1 MKDNLDIFN
10 NEDTRN
16 FLYSVMHHNSTE
28 CLVRGHRRKDT
39 CRSLPDNG
47 SRGRNN
53 LWFFGQEVFSKSSLS
68 GISQIAESRTW
79 TRRILWILLFVSC
92 ILGFFYHAT
101 TYFSLYAAYP
111 TTVDV
116 RVENKGLLEFPGITL
131 CNNNRLMKSIYCK
144 EFFCNQQE
152 HIQEYEDY
160 WRMNRTDRIRLGYTK
175 DKMII
180 KCKLNGRMDMDEDQ
194 CYKHFRLYHNAEHG
208 NCFTF
213 NAQWNM
219 ANHKMLYAYESD
231 MWNKPTELLLDLDV
245 QTEEYLDD
253 HKTPSVLI
261 YVHDPRFYPD
271 FDSEAVK
278 ARAGHFYSV
287 GMRKTTTKLLPLPYQ
302 TNCTKY
308 SAMPWVNRNKGTLTP
323 KMCTQECSRSL
334 QLKACKCVSS
344 NLTLVFEDSPCEGKK
359 AFCAED
365 IERASMEFCR
375 TLCRVPCERKTFESA
390 VDSSV
395 WPRKKQMFNIPSWT
409 NKNLTEIRKNLVRV
423 KLYLRTM
430 EITMYEHQP
439 KYELVEVFSHLGGY
453 LSLWLGFSVLAFCEL
468 LEMVS
473 MVLLRIT
480 DVKTSTIHS
489 TALRRQSRRNRVRDR
504 SLHRTY

>member
-1 MKDNLDIFN
+1 MKDNINIFTD
-10 NEDTRN
+10 EDTKN
-16 FLYSVMHHNSTE
+16 FIYSVMHLSSNDCLMPGHN
-28 CLVRGHRRKDT
+28 RRET
-39 CRSLPDNG
+39 SRSLQDSG
-47 SRGRNN
+47 SRGHNN

-116 RVENKGLLEFPGITL
+116 RVENKGLLEFP
-131 CNNNRLMKSIYCK
+131 
-144 EFFCNQQE
+144 
-152 HIQEYEDY
+152 
-160 WRMNRTDRIRLGYTK
+160 
-175 DKMII
+175 
-180 KCKLNGRMDMDEDQ
+180 
-194 CYKHFRLYHNAEHG
+194 
-208 NCFTF
+208 
-213 NAQWNM
+213 
-219 ANHKMLYAYESD
+219 
-231 MWNKPTELLLDLDV
+231 ELLLDLDV
-245 QTEEYLDD
+245 QTEEYIDD

-308 SAMPWVNRNKGTLTP
+308 SAMPWANRNKGTLTP

-365 IERASMEFCR
+365 VEKNTMDYCR
-375 TLCRVPCERKTFESA
+375 TLCRVPCE
-390 VDSSV
+390 
-395 WPRKKQMFNIPSWT
+395 
-409 NKNLTEIRKNLVRV
+409 
-423 KLYLRTM
+423 
-430 EITMYEHQP
+430 
-439 KYELVEVFSHLGGY
+439 
-453 LSLWLGFSVLAFCEL
+453 
-468 LEMVS
+468 
-473 MVLLRIT
+473 
-480 DVKTSTIHS
+480 
-489 TALRRQSRRNRVRDR
+489 
-504 SLHRTY
+504 

>member
-1 MKDNLDIFN
+1 MEEWMAKI
-10 NEDTRN
+10 
-16 FLYSVMHHNSTE
+16 
-28 CLVRGHRRKDT
+28 
-39 CRSLPDNG
+39 RS
-47 SRGRNN
+47 
-53 LWFFGQEVFSKSSLS
+53 
-68 GISQIAESRTW
+68 
-79 TRRILWILLFVSC
+79 
-92 ILGFFYHAT
+92 
-101 TYFSLYAAYP
+101 
-111 TTVDV
+111 
-116 RVENKGLLEFPGITL
+116 
-131 CNNNRLMKSIYCK
+131 
-144 EFFCNQQE
+144 
-152 HIQEYEDY
+152 
-160 WRMNRTDRIRLGYTK
+160 
-175 DKMII
+175 
-180 KCKLNGRMDMDEDQ
+180 
-194 CYKHFRLYHNAEHG
+194 YKHFRLFHNAEHG

-302 TNCTKY
+302 TNCTTY
-308 SAMPWVNRNKGTLTP
+308 NAMPWARRNKGTLTP
-323 KMCTQECSRSL
+323 KMCTQECSRTL

-365 IERASMEFCR
+365 VEKNTMNYCR
-375 TLCRVPCERKTFESA
+375 TLCRVHAKERLLNLLLIRRCGH
-390 VDSSV
+390 V
-395 WPRKKQMFNIPSWT
+395 
-409 NKNLTEIRKNLVRV
+409 KNSKNLVRV

-473 MVLLRIT
+473 MVILRIT
-480 DVKTSTIHS
+480 DVKTSTFHS
-489 TALRRQSRRNRVRDR
+489 TGHRRQSRRNRIRDR
-504 SLHRTY
+504 GIHNTY

>member
-1 MKDNLDIFN
+1 MKDNIDLFN
-10 NEDTRN
+10 DEATTN
-16 FLYSVMHHNSTE
+16 FLYSVMHHNSND
-28 CLVRGHRRKDT
+28 CLVPGHRRKDI
-39 CRSLPDNG
+39 CRSLPDCG

-131 CNNNRLMKSIYCK
+131 CNNNR
-144 EFFCNQQE
+144 
-152 HIQEYEDY
+152 
-160 WRMNRTDRIRLGYTK
+160 
-175 DKMII
+175 
-180 KCKLNGRMDMDEDQ
+180 
-194 CYKHFRLYHNAEHG
+194 HFRLYHNAGHG

-365 IERASMEFCR
+365 IEKSTMDFCR

-409 NKNLTEIRKNLVRV
+409 NKNLSEIR
-423 KLYLRTM
+423 
-430 EITMYEHQP
+430 
-439 KYELVEVFSHLGGY
+439 
-453 LSLWLGFSVLAFCEL
+453 
-468 LEMVS
+468 
-473 MVLLRIT
+473 
-480 DVKTSTIHS
+480 
-489 TALRRQSRRNRVRDR
+489 
-504 SLHRTY
+504 

>member
-1 MKDNLDIFN
+1 MHRKNRNNL
-10 NEDTRN
+10 EPSRRRGDTGR
-16 FLYSVMHHNSTE
+16 SMST
-28 CLVRGHRRKDT
+28 
-39 CRSLPDNG
+39 SG
-47 SRGRNN
+47 SRGRN

-79 TRRILWILLFVSC
+79 ARRILWIILFVSC

-131 CNNNRLMKSIYCK
+131 CNNNRLMKSLYCK
-144 EFFCNQQE
+144 EFYCND
-152 HIQEYEDY
+152 HDNIQEYEDY

-175 DKMII
+175 DHMII

-245 QTEEYLDD
+245 QTQEYLDD

-302 TNCTKY
+302 TNCTTY
-308 SAMPWVNRNKGTLTP
+308 SAMPWAARNKGTLTP
-323 KMCTQECSRSL
+323 KLSAQKMWRRIRWTI
-334 QLKACKCVSS
+334 
-344 NLTLVFEDSPCEGKK
+344 
-359 AFCAED
+359 AEHYA
-365 IERASMEFCR
+365 EYLAS
-375 TLCRVPCERKTFESA
+375 K
-390 VDSSV
+390 
-395 WPRKKQMFNIPSWT
+395 
-409 NKNLTEIRKNLVRV
+409 KNLVRV

-473 MVLLRIT
+473 MVVLRIT
-480 DVKTSTIHS
+480 DVKTSSFHPTG
-489 TALRRQSRRNRVRDR
+489 LRRQSRRNRVRDR
-504 SLHRTY
+504 SLNSTY